1 MKGENS
7 MQADAYQIAGD
18 HYRSEIQPWNAMR
31 SWMSED
37 EFRGFLIGNSIK
49 YLARAGKKDNNTLKS
64 DILKARHYLDKLL
77 DTIDE

>member
-31 SWMSED
+31 AWFTED
-37 EFRGFLIGNSIK
+37 EFRGFLIGNAIK
-49 YLARAGKKDNNTLKS
+49 YLSRAGKKNGLLKE
-64 DILKARHYLDKLL
+64 DVLKARHYIDKLL
-77 DTIDE
+77 DELDE